1 MKYQIQNNE
10 HFTIQKGDL
19 SLNVDDA
26 IPALQMSYDGLATVA
41 TSGSYNDLTNKPT
54 IPDAQ
59 IQSDW
64 LQSDNT
70 AKDFIKNKP
79 TITNGKSAY
88 QSYLDTT
95 SDNPVKSESE
105 WIASL
110 KGDSGVS
117 LGEIS
122 LVQTTGTSDI
132 SVMSQA
138 AVTEAIKDN
147 VSVERGTCVKFGTKV
162 YTKLNSRQI
171 ELLNSSTVM
180 SMTFMM
186 NGGDEDFSGGQ
197 DWRYIEIGAYST
209 DSNVLSFAT
218 TFWGAFYKREFP
230 SNGIQYTVT
239 APLNRNVP
247 HPVVC
252 TLVCDREHGTV
263 KFYKGTTLV
272 NTDTRNEY
280 KVTKFV
286 GDDGVIIFYGGD
298 YGCSFYGLQFY
309 DFDIIRGGYL
319 NQILNNAEIS
329 TVDVNM
335 KTSYMQSHT
344 FTDYTNIYQSSNYN
358 ITTSNGERIIT
369 RKDGAAGTFY
379 LTGFSTQYDE
389 FVVQF
394 TIDKRFKYGGWYING
409 RLLYDSNGILV
420 YDGQSPD
427 EIFEAGT
434 YKMVA
439 FWPRYSLG
447 ITTTEDGAT
456 LVIHSSQT
464 RNVGCIANFK
474 FDALYNR
481 KVYDDV
487 ADRFYT
493 FYSDSSCTTVTDNYS
508 ISSLPL
514 RPIYIGDLTLPHYIG
529 EIKIVGENVYI
540 ANGSWTWKR
549 INNA

>member
-1 MKYQIQNNE
+1 MANR
-10 HFTIQKGDL
+10 TIYPYGAGGQTPSGIGI
-19 SLNVDDA
+19 VDDLVTGGSNY
-26 IPALQMSYDGLATVA
+26 ALSAEM
-41 TSGSYNDLTNKPT
+41 
-54 IPDAQ
+54 
-59 IQSDW
+59 
-64 LQSDNT
+64 
-70 AKDFIKNKP
+70 
-79 TITNGKSAY
+79 GKE
-88 QSYLDTT
+88 L
-95 SDNPVKSESE
+95 NER
-105 WIASL
+105 IL
-110 KGDSGVS
+110 N
-117 LGEIS
+117 
-122 LVQTTGTSDI
+122 
-132 SVMSQA
+132 
-138 AVTEAIKDN
+138 N

-171 ELLNSSTVM
+171 ELLNSTSVM

-186 NGGDEDFSGGQ
+186 NGGNGGYGSE

-209 DSNVLSFAT
+209 DPNVLSFAT
-218 TFWGAFYKREFP
+218 TFWGGFYKRGFTV
-230 SNGIQYTVT
+230 NDIQYTVT
-239 APLNRNVP
+239 APLSRNVP

-280 KVTKFV
+280 KVSKFV
-286 GDDGVIIFYGGD
+286 GDDGVIVFDGGD
-298 YGCSFYGLQFY
+298 NNCRFYGLQFH

-319 NQILNNAEIS
+319 NEILNNAEIS

-335 KTSYMQSHT
+335 KTSYAQSHT
-344 FTDYTNIYQSSNYN
+344 FTDHTNIYQSSNYN
-358 ITTSNGERIIT
+358 ITTSNGERTIT
-369 RKDGAAGTFY
+369 KKDGAAGTFY

-394 TIDKRFKYGGWYING
+394 TIDKKFKYGGWYING
-409 RLLYDSNGILV
+409 RLLYDNNGTLV
-420 YDGQSPD
+420 YDGQSSD
-427 EIFEAGT
+427 EVFEAGT

-456 LVIHSSQT
+456 LIIHSSQI

-474 FDALYNR
+474 FDTLYNR

-487 ADRFYT
+487 ADKFYT

-514 RPIYIGDLTLPHYIG
+514 KSIHIGDLTFPHYIG
-529 EIKIVGENVYI
+529 EIKMVGENIYI
-540 ANGSWTWKR
+540 ANGSWTWKK
-549 INNA
+549 INNT